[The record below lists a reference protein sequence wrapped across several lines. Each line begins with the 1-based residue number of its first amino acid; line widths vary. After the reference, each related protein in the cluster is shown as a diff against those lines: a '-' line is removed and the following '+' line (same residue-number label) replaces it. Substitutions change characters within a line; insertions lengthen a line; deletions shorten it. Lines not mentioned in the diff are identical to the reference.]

1 MVRKIFLWLVIV
13 AIVVIAAFLAWQWY
27 ADAVNAARRP
37 AGVIHEAAT
46 A

>member
-27 ADAVNAARRP
+27 ADRDNAGGRA